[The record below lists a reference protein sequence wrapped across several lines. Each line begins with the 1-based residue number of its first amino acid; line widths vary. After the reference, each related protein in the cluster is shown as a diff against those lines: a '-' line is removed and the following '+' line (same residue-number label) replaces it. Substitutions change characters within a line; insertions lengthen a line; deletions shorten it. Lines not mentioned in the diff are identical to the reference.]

1 MKKKALSILLSA
13 AMMLSLA
20 ACGGDA
26 PQESSQD
33 SSPASESG
41 SESGSQES
49 SQESGGQIPR
59 RSPGMTRSRR
69 RPLY

>member
-49 SQESGGQIPR
+49 SQESGGGR
-59 RSPGMTRSRR
+59 FPGGVRE
-69 RPLY
+69 